1 MDDKVIIE
9 KFHDYLKFERNYAKE
24 TIKSYLSDIL
34 HFESFLKNENFS
46 DTLLIE
52 RERIF
57 GYYLN
62 TLTNYK
68 KTTIK
73 RKLSALKSFYAFLVR
88 EKLIINDPTA
98 NLISPKKEERLP
110 NIIDEKEIKAIYQS
124 INRETN
130 LGRRNY
136 LIFDM
141 LYSLGLRASEL
152 CELEINDIDLGRK
165 QIKVLGKG
173 SKERI
178 VILHEKLIE
187 ELSYYITFI
196 RPRLLANSDL
206 DTNILLINYKG
217 TVLTTRGLR
226 VILNKL
232 MKDAGEYTNIS
243 PHMLRHSFATALL
256 NNGADLRVVQELLGH
271 SHLKTT
277 QIYTHLSTEKIQKTY
292 NMYHPRAKN
301 EKKKK

>member
-1 MDDKVIIE
+1 MTDKVIIE
-9 KFHDYLKFERNYAKE
+9 KFHDYLKYERNYAEE
-24 TIKSYLSDIL
+24 TIKSYLSDL
-34 HFESFLKNENFS
+34 FHFEQFLKRENFS
-46 DTLLIE
+46 ETLLID

-57 GYYLN
+57 GYYLS
-62 TLTNYK
+62 TLTDYK

-73 RKLSALKSFYAFLVR
+73 RKLSSLKSFYSFLIR
-88 EKLIINDPTA
+88 EKMILNDPTA
-98 NLISPKKEERLP
+98 NLISPKKEEILP
-110 NIIDEKEIKAIYQS
+110 TIIDEKEINAIYKS
-124 INRETN
+124 INTKTN

-152 CELEINDIDLGRK
+152 CELEIGNIDLGRK

-178 VILHEKLIE
+178 VILHEKLID
-187 ELSYYITFI
+187 ELSYYITFV
-196 RPRLLANSDL
+196 RPRLLANSAV

-217 TVLTTRGLR
+217 TPLTTRGLR
-226 VILNKL
+226 VILDKL
-232 MKDAGEYTNIS
+232 MRDAGEYVNIS

-277 QIYTHLSTEKIQKTY
+277 QIYTHLTTEHIQKTY
-292 NMYHPRAKN
+292 NKYHPRAKN
-301 EKKKK
+301 EKKK

>member
-1 MDDKVIIE
+1 MTDKVIIE
-9 KFHDYLKFERNYAKE
+9 KFHDYLKYERNYAEE
-24 TIKSYLSDIL
+24 TIKSYLSDL
-34 HFESFLKNENFS
+34 FHFEQFLKRENFS
-46 DTLLIE
+46 ETLLIE

-57 GYYLN
+57 GYYLS
-62 TLTNYK
+62 TLTDYK

-73 RKLSALKSFYAFLVR
+73 RKLSSLKSFYSFLIR
-88 EKLIINDPTA
+88 EKMILNDPTA
-98 NLISPKKEERLP
+98 NLISPKKEEILP
-110 NIIDEKEIKAIYQS
+110 TIIDEKEINAIYKS
-124 INRETN
+124 INTKTN

-152 CELEINDIDLGRK
+152 CELEIGNIDLGRK

-178 VILHEKLIE
+178 VILHEKLID
-187 ELSYYITFI
+187 ELSYYITFV
-196 RPRLLANSDL
+196 RPMLLANSEV

-217 TVLTTRGLR
+217 TPLTTRGLR
-226 VILNKL
+226 VILDKL
-232 MKDAGEYTNIS
+232 MRDAGEYVNIS

-277 QIYTHLSTEKIQKTY
+277 QIYTHLTTEHIQKTY
-292 NMYHPRAKN
+292 NKYHPRAKN
-301 EKKKK
+301 EKKK

>member
-1 MDDKVIIE
+1 MNDQIIKE
-9 KFHDYLKFERNYAKE
+9 KFHDYLKYERNYAEE
-24 TIKSYLSDIL
+24 TIKSYLSDL
-34 HFESFLKNENFS
+34 SHFEEFLKNENFS
-46 DTLLIE
+46 DSLLIE

-73 RKLSALKSFYAFLVR
+73 RKLSSLKSFYAFLLR
-88 EKLIINDPTA
+88 EKIIINDPTT
-98 NLISPKKEERLP
+98 NLVSPKKEETLP
-110 NIIDEKEIKAIYQS
+110 NTIDEKEIEAIYKS
-124 INRETN
+124 INKDTN

-152 CELEINDIDLGRK
+152 CQLEINNIDLGRK

-178 VILHEKLIE
+178 VILHNSLIE
-187 ELSYYITFI
+187 ELSYYITFV

-217 TVLTTRGLR
+217 TPLTTRGLR

-232 MKDAGEYTNIS
+232 MKDAGEYTKIS

-292 NMYHPRAKN
+292 NKYHPRAKN

>member
-1 MDDKVIIE
+1 MMTDKVIIE
-9 KFHDYLKFERNYAKE
+9 KFHDYLKYERNYAEE
-24 TIKSYLSDIL
+24 TIKSYLSDL
-34 HFESFLKNENFS
+34 FHFEQFLKRENFS
-46 DTLLIE
+46 ETLLIE

-57 GYYLN
+57 GYYLS
-62 TLTNYK
+62 TLTDYK

-73 RKLSALKSFYAFLVR
+73 RKLSSLKSFYSFLIR
-88 EKLIINDPTA
+88 EKMILNDPTA
-98 NLISPKKEERLP
+98 NLISPKKEEILP
-110 NIIDEKEIKAIYQS
+110 TIIDEKEINAIYKS
-124 INRETN
+124 INTKTN

-152 CELEINDIDLGRK
+152 CELEIGNIDLGRK

-178 VILHEKLIE
+178 VILHEKLID
-187 ELSYYITFI
+187 ELSYYITFV
-196 RPRLLANSDL
+196 RPRLLANSAV

-217 TVLTTRGLR
+217 TPLTTRGLR
-226 VILNKL
+226 VILDKL
-232 MKDAGEYTNIS
+232 MRDAGEYVNIS

-277 QIYTHLSTEKIQKTY
+277 QIYTHLTTEHIQKTY
-292 NMYHPRAKN
+292 NKYHPRAKN
-301 EKKKK
+301 EKKK

>member
-1 MDDKVIIE
+1 MKDDLILE
-9 KFHDYLKFERNYAKE
+9 KFHDYLKYERNYALE

-34 HFESFLKNENFS
+34 HFQEFILKENFS
-46 DTLLIE
+46 DSLLIE

-62 TLTNYK
+62 HLSNYK

-73 RKLSALKSFYAFLVR
+73 RKISALKTFYTFLTN
-88 EKLIINDPTA
+88 EKYLMNNPTE
-98 NLISPKKEERLP
+98 LLKSPKKEETLP
-110 NIIDEKEIKAIYQS
+110 NIIDEKEIEAIYKS
-124 INRETN
+124 IDKSTL

-152 CELEINDIDLGRK
+152 CDLEISKIDLGRR
-165 QIKVLGKG
+165 QIKILGKG

-178 VILHEKLIE
+178 VILHDSLIE
-187 ELSYYITFI
+187 EISYYITFV
-196 RPRLLANSDL
+196 RPKLLYHSEI

-217 TVLTTRGLR
+217 TPLTTRGLR

-232 MKDAGEYTNIS
+232 MKDAGEYTHIH
-243 PHMLRHSFATALL
+243 PHMIRHSFATALL

-277 QIYTHLSTEKIQKTY
+277 QIYTHLTTEKIQKTY
-292 NMYHPRAKN
+292 NEFHPRAKKQN
-301 EKKKK
+301 KS